1 MREKSKLRRIGSNPA
16 LPTRLINLS
25 VPPGKSVGRQRM
37 KETWRERLHF
47 ILHPYKKGQELT
59 LAEIA
64 SIEARVRKELYP

>member
-16 LPTRLINLS
+16 LPTRLTDLPAS
-25 VPPGKSVGRQRM
+25 PGKRFRWAA
-37 KETWRERLHF
+37 WRERLHL
-47 ILHPYKKGQELT
+47 ILHPYKAQEST

>member
-16 LPTRLINLS
+16 LPTRLTDLS
-25 VPPGKSVGRQRM
+25 NPPGKSFRWRRM
-37 KETWRERLHF
+37 MTAWRERLHLIF
-47 ILHPYKKGQELT
+47 HPYKKVQEST